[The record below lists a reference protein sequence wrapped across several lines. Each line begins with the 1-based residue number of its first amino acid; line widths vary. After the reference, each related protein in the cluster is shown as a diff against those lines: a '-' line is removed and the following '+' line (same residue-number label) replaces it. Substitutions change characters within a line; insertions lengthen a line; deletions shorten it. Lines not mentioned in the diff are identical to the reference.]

1 MYWINIKALKED
13 LISGDY
19 QERDIIPYI
28 IASGIMTSLGSIGG
42 SDAGIFDLIAAIIGI
57 IAIIFGTWYVFGQ
70 HKPNSQVSFLSKY
83 ISLGWVV
90 GFRLFLTIIPI
101 VIITVILTATRTN
114 DESLVYGIGILVL
127 IFYSIIYY
135 LLLGKHISET

>member
-13 LISGDY
+13 LRSGDY
-19 QERDIIPYI
+19 QDRDIVPYI
-28 IASGIMTSLGSIGG
+28 IASGIMTQLFSIGG
-42 SDAGIFDLIAAIIGI
+42 SNAGIFDLIAALIGI
-57 IAIIFGTWYVFGQ
+57 IAIVSGTWYVFGQ
-70 HKPNSQVSFLSKY
+70 HKQNSQASFLSKY

-90 GFRLFLTIIPI
+90 GFRLFLIIIPV
-101 VIITVILTATRTN
+101 VIIAVILTATRAN
-114 DESLVYGIGILVL
+114 DESLLYGIGILVL